1 MLTSEPTH
9 TMRSGSQKF
18 SGYPVTSPPP
28 LHVVG
33 GGGGIHNTV
42 MAPQRLRYA
51 ADVEAAGFKRR
62 SDGRASVSA
71 QTATLVLF
79 VLCSA
84 FGCLMTVALSYKSHA
99 WHADTNRQIEAVI
112 ESIDDLRAFTDVVR
126 AELLAQAKRADG
138 RRDQEQGRKR
148 DVSYTDY
155 DEEMLPQLDNNDYD
169 NGRDRFMGVDLD
181 GNAGLPAKPDRGRP
195 PQQQTAAAVERRGE
209 STAGRRRRNA
219 SIDTVKVAKNQLNR
233 CAKWRR
239 PRIGGGGRLE
249 ARGHRD
255 HFAPGPRFGKFPGH
269 PLLKSE
275 SIEMARC

>member
-1 MLTSEPTH
+1 
-9 TMRSGSQKF
+9 MRSGSQKF
-18 SGYPVTSPPP
+18 SGYPVASPPP

-33 GGGGIHNTV
+33 GGGGGIHNTTV
-42 MAPQRLRYA
+42 VAPQRLRY
-51 ADVEAAGFKRR
+51 DVEAAGFKRR
-62 SDGRASVSA
+62 SDGRAPVSA

-112 ESIDDLRAFTDVVR
+112 EAIDGLRAFTDVVR

-138 RRDQEQGRKR
+138 RRDPEPGRKR
-148 DVSYTDY
+148 DASYTDY
-155 DEEMLPQLDNNDYD
+155 DEEMLPQLDGNDYD

-195 PQQQTAAAVERRGE
+195 PPQQQTAAAVERRGE
-209 STAGRRRRNA
+209 ESTAGRRRRNA
-219 SIDTVKVAKNQLNR
+219 SIGGTVKVAKNQLNR

-239 PRIGGGGRLE
+239 S
-249 ARGHRD
+249 
-255 HFAPGPRFGKFPGH
+255 RFGKFPGH

-275 SIEMARC
+275 SIEIARC